1 MSIEKATEFLR
12 LLEARDLE
20 CAKTFL
26 APEFEMT
33 FPGSINMSS
42 LEELIEWS
50 KDRYTQ
56 VSKTFEEF
64 DEVQDGDSVV
74 VYSIGRLNG
83 IALDGSAIRD
93 VRYIDRFLFE
103 DSLIVKQEVWNDLA
117 EFLRPLHIG

>member
-1 MSIEKATEFLR
+1 MSIEKAKEFLH

-20 CAKTFL
+20 RAKTFL

-33 FPGSINMSS
+33 FPGGINMNS

-50 KDRYTQ
+50 KERYTQ

-64 DEVQDGDSVV
+64 DEIQDGDSVI
-74 VYSIGRLNG
+74 VYSMGRLNG
-83 IALDGSAIRD
+83 IALDGSTIRD
-93 VRYIDRFLFE
+93 VRYIDRFVFE

-117 EFLRPLHIG
+117 EFLRPIHIG